1 MEDDFLI
8 ESNHQIETAEDVNND
23 TEQIIETTTSEK
35 QIYVNTQEIDA
46 ENSSTV
52 NTISEDRPIEIPKSE
67 VTLSTFEILADNAE
81 IYGVSLKGR
90 QHTENNEQCQDYH
103 LFKDMGNGWHLYI
116 VSDGAGSAKASHRGS
131 KTNCEITSYFV
142 KRMLDANKWS
152 ENNYFPSEIEWYR
165 EFESICRALKNF
177 IEEKAE
183 SLDERLVAKD
193 FNATLMLLLVT
204 PNGMLSG
211 HIGDGRM
218 GYQNSDGDWLSIM
231 TPHKGDEPNQ
241 TVFILNAWDK
251 VRVPAFKMSSV
262 SVPETRVIK
271 DVPTKVVLITDGCEN
286 FCWNCFHLNEE
297 TQRYEDRNTPFAGY
311 FKPLV
316 DMLLSI
322 EDNSLK
328 LNEFIKFVDSN
339 TEACREEQ
347 DDRTI
352 ILGLYSSET
361 TKDCTNLLNQ

>member
-1 MEDDFLI
+1 MKDDFLI
-8 ESNHQIETAEDVNND
+8 ESNHQIENSDDVINVTD
-23 TEQIIETTTSEK
+23 QVVEAATSE
-35 QIYVNTQEIDA
+35 QQEFVESNEIDV
-46 ENSSTV
+46 EEVSSNNIVSEEWTV
-52 NTISEDRPIEIPKSE
+52 EVVKSE
-67 VTLSTFEILADNAE
+67 VSLSTREVLDDNTE

-90 QHTENNEQCQDYH
+90 QHTEDNELCQDYH
-103 LFKDMGNGWHLYI
+103 LFKDLGNGWHLYV

-131 KTNCEITSYFV
+131 KTNCEIASYFV
-142 KRMLDANKWS
+142 KRMLEANKWN
-152 ENNYFPSEIEWYR
+152 ENNYLPSETEWYR
-165 EFESICRALKNF
+165 EFDSICRALKNF

-218 GYQNSDGDWLSIM
+218 GYQNSNGDWLSIM

-241 TVFILNAWDK
+241 TVFVLNAWDK
-251 VRVPAFKMSSV
+251 VRVPAFKMSGV
-262 SVPETRVIK
+262 SVPETKVIK

-297 TQRYEDRNTPFAGY
+297 SQRYEDRNTPFAGY

-316 DMLLSI
+316 DMLISI
-322 EDNSLK
+322 EDERLK
-328 LNEFIKFVDSN
+328 LKEFIKFIDSN

-352 ILGLYSSET
+352 ILGLYSSRT
-361 TKDCTNLLNQ
+361 AKDSTNL